1 MTTTRRMSAN
11 IAGSAVTA
19 TSAQDAAQQAGLD
32 WHVSLAELEALA
44 VSDNGVSRLKVPDR
58 FATIRTNKDGE
69 QAALGTVGT
78 RYKVFQNGEMFSA
91 LDALVD
97 SGEARYANAGELRG
111 GAQVWM
117 LLELPREVKIASDPH
132 AAYLLARTSHDGS
145 CSLGVT
151 PVVNR
156 LFCSNQIS
164 GIFRKDCK
172 YSLQHTTNARLQV
185 EQMRTML
192 SVIYTGIE
200 SYETIADKLL
210 NDPVNDYQVEG
221 MFRRMW
227 TLPSTIEK
235 APYYSLS
242 TGERRTYNRVTD
254 ARNTAFNIYKHSS
267 TQENIRGTAFGA
279 FQAIVE
285 YLDWNSHKSEA
296 TRAERVISGKYDKLK
311 SKALDVVQLI
321 GR

>member
-1 MTTTRRMSAN
+1 MSAN

>member
-44 VSDNGVSRLKVPDR
+44 VSDDGVSRLKVPDR
-58 FATIRTNKDGE
+58 FATVRTDKDGG
-69 QAALGTVGT
+69 QTALGTVGT

-117 LLELPREVKIASDPH
+117 LLELPREVKIANDPH
-132 AAYLLARTSHDGS
+132 SAYLLARTSHDGS

-172 YSLQHTTNARLQV
+172 YSLHHTTNAKLQV
-185 EQMRTML
+185 EQMRKML
-192 SVIYTGIE
+192 DVIYTGIE

-210 NDPVNDYQVEG
+210 NEPVNDYQVEG
-221 MFRRMW
+221 IFRRMW
-227 TLPSTIEK
+227 TLPSTIEQT
-235 APYYSLS
+235 PYNKLT
-242 TGERRTYNRVTD
+242 TGERRTYNRVMD
-254 ARNTAFNIYKHSS
+254 SRQTAFNIYANST
-267 TQENIRGTAFGA
+267 TQENIRGTKFGA

-285 YLDWNSHKSEA
+285 YLDWNSHRSEI

>member
-192 SVIYTGIE
+192 SIIYTGIE

-235 APYYSLS
+235 TPYNKLS

-311 SKALDVVQLI
+311 SKSLDVVQLI
-321 GR
+321 GW

>member
-1 MTTTRRMSAN
+1 
-11 IAGSAVTA
+11 
-19 TSAQDAAQQAGLD
+19 
-32 WHVSLAELEALA
+32 
-44 VSDNGVSRLKVPDR
+44 
-58 FATIRTNKDGE
+58 
-69 QAALGTVGT
+69 
-78 RYKVFQNGEMFSA
+78 
-91 LDALVD
+91 
-97 SGEARYANAGELRG
+97 
-111 GAQVWM
+111 
-117 LLELPREVKIASDPH
+117 
-132 AAYLLARTSHDGS
+132 
-145 CSLGVT
+145 
-151 PVVNR
+151 
-156 LFCSNQIS
+156 
-164 GIFRKDCK
+164 
-172 YSLQHTTNARLQV
+172 
-185 EQMRTML
+185 MRTML

-210 NDPVNDYQVEG
+210 NEPVNDYQVEG

-227 TLPSTIEK
+227 TLPSAVEK

>member
-1 MTTTRRMSAN
+1 MSAN

-235 APYYSLS
+235 TPYNKLS